1 MAQDVNVKITVDTTQ
16 AEKSTNDYKKRL
28 KDLKE
33 EMTALMVET
42 DGLTKASEEQ
52 RKRFSELE
60 AEASKIDDAMGD
72 ASKRVKNLS
81 DDYRKMNVAMQGV
94 SAGVGAFTAVSGAL
108 NMLGGDSAVVNES
121 IQKMTSLLGVLQGV
135 MAVQKALDKDSQLMT
150 ALRAR
155 TMGDLNDAT
164 VKNAVVTGEAS
175 VSTEAFTVAEN
186 TANTASKGLSVGI
199 KSVGTAI
206 KSIPVV
212 GWIGAAVTALLAL
225 VDKVEGIR
233 EEQRKAYEETARQYK
248 EAQDK
253 INGTAAQTITKF
265 ELLSTKYSELGDNV
279 KAKEQFL
286 KDNKKAFD
294 ELGLS
299 VHSVKDA
306 EDKLI
311 NNKEAFIQAEMAKA
325 MASAAREQAASKY
338 AEILDNRKTLEDQKK
353 LAESMEA
360 VWKAQGMSEVELE
373 KNLKSYNDGIKETE
387 SEIARLEGEVKQL
400 FSTIELETTDGGA
413 LPEHKEEVKEIKEA
427 YEDWDAVMDEL
438 AKSIPNL
445 TQKEKKHQEQEAFWK
460 PLISSTEE
468 LFGDSLA
475 RMDTEEEEFFKNE
488 KRRIKEAQAIREAS
502 LNSATQILDFYND
515 YLDKSY
521 EEELQMAEGNEK
533 KQYEIKRRYA
543 KQKFL
548 TQIASIGISTA
559 QAIMATWAA
568 FAEVPIAAAIQS
580 AAIGALG
587 IAQTVQA
594 QMEMQK
600 AMRAERGGI
609 IGGQSHANGGT
620 MLSNGVEA
628 ERGEAIIN
636 KKSTAMF
643 APLLSEINS
652 YNGYGAPLIKSNRS
666 GDSALVGGV
675 SDETIQKIVSAT
687 VAGVT
692 SIPVVVSEHNITEA
706 QRNVGVTK
714 ERSLL

>member
-225 VDKVEGIR
+225 VDKVKGIR

-253 INGTAAQTITKF
+253 INSTAAQTITKF

-311 NNKEAFIQAEMAKA
+311 NNKDAFIQAEMAKA

-360 VWKAQGMSEVELE
+360 VWKAQGMSEFELE

-387 SEIARLEGEVKQL
+387 TEIARLEGEVKQL
-400 FSTIELETTDGGA
+400 FSTIELETGSTM
-413 LPEHKEEVKEIKEA
+413 PTHEQEVKEIKEA
-427 YEDWDAVMDEL
+427 YEDWDEVMDRL
-438 AKSIPNL
+438 SKSIPNVVKKSNDFWSEDIVPADEL
-445 TQKEKKHQEQEAFWK
+445 FKDSLDKADEAEKDFLKKQEEDAEKFKQIQEAKWGATKDIVTSFGTF
-460 PLISSTEE
+460 LDAAMDAE
-468 LFGDSLA
+468 LEAVKGN
-475 RMDTEEEEFFKNE
+475 EEEEK
-488 KRRIKEAQAIREAS
+488 KVRKKYARAQFLQQLGGIAI
-502 LNSATQILDFYND
+502 NT
-515 YLDKSY
+515 
-521 EEELQMAEGNEK
+521 AEGIMGAWK
-533 KQYEIKRRYA
+533 AYA
-543 KQKFL
+543 
-548 TQIASIGISTA
+548 GIPYVGPA
-559 QAIMATWAA
+559 L
-568 FAEVPIAAAIQS
+568 AAALS
-580 AAIGALG
+580 AIIGATG
-587 IAQTVQA
+587 FAQTITA
-594 QMEMQK
+594 RN
-600 AMRAERGGI
+600 AMNTALQAERGGI
-609 IGGQSHANGGT
+609 LGGQSHANGGT

-636 KKSTAMF
+636 KRSTAAF

-652 YNGYGAPLIKSNRS
+652 FNGYGAPLIKSNQY
-666 GDSALVGGV
+666 GGGLLNGGV

-706 QRNVGVTK
+706 QRTVGITRD
-714 ERSLL
+714 RSFI

>member
-135 MAVQKALDKDSQLMT
+135 MAVQKAFDKDSQLMT

-212 GWIGAAVTALLAL
+212 GWIGAAVTALLVLA
-225 VDKVEGIR
+225 DKVKGIR

-253 INGTAAQTITKF
+253 INSTAAQTITKF

-311 NNKEAFIQAEMAKA
+311 NNKDAFIQAEMAKA

-338 AEILDNRKTLEDQKK
+338 AEILDNKKTLEDQKK

-360 VWKAQGMSEVELE
+360 VWKAQGMSEFELE

-387 SEIARLEGEVKQL
+387 TEIARLEGEVKQL
-400 FSTIELETTDGGA
+400 FSTIELETGSTM
-413 LPEHKEEVKEIKEA
+413 PTHEQEVKEIKEA
-427 YEDWDAVMDEL
+427 YEDWDEVMDRL
-438 AKSIPNL
+438 SKSIPNVVKKSNDFWSEDIVPADEL
-445 TQKEKKHQEQEAFWK
+445 FKDSLDKADEAEKDFLKKQEEDAEKFKQIQEAKWGATKDIVTSFGTF
-460 PLISSTEE
+460 LDAAMDAE
-468 LFGDSLA
+468 LEAVKGN
-475 RMDTEEEEFFKNE
+475 EEEEK
-488 KRRIKEAQAIREAS
+488 KVRKKYARAQFLQQLGGIAI
-502 LNSATQILDFYND
+502 NT
-515 YLDKSY
+515 
-521 EEELQMAEGNEK
+521 AEGIMGAWK
-533 KQYEIKRRYA
+533 AYA
-543 KQKFL
+543 
-548 TQIASIGISTA
+548 GIPYVGPA
-559 QAIMATWAA
+559 L
-568 FAEVPIAAAIQS
+568 AAALS
-580 AAIGALG
+580 AIIGATG
-587 IAQTVQA
+587 FAQTITA
-594 QMEMQK
+594 RN
-600 AMRAERGGI
+600 AMNNALQAERGGI
-609 IGGQSHANGGT
+609 LGGQSHANGGT

-636 KKSTAMF
+636 KRSTAAF

-652 YNGYGAPLIKSNRS
+652 FNGYGAPLIKSNQY
-666 GDSALVGGV
+666 GGGLLNGGV
-675 SDETIQKIVSAT
+675 SDETIQRIVSAT

-692 SIPVVVSEHNITEA
+692 SIPVVVSEHSITEA
-706 QRNVGVTK
+706 QRTVGIT
-714 ERSLL
+714 RDRAFI

>member
-1 MAQDVNVKITVDTTQ
+1 MAQDINVKITVDTTQ

-135 MAVQKALDKDSQLMT
+135 MAVQKAFDKDSQLMT

-155 TMGDLNDAT
+155 TMGDLNVAT

-175 VSTEAFTVAEN
+175 VTTEAFTVAEN

-212 GWIGAAVTALLAL
+212 GWIGAAVTALLVL
-225 VDKVEGIR
+225 VDKVKGIR

-253 INGTAAQTITKF
+253 INSTAAQTITKF

-286 KDNKKAFD
+286 KDNKRAFD

-311 NNKEAFIQAEMAKA
+311 NNKDAFIQAEMAKA

-387 SEIARLEGEVKQL
+387 SEIARLEGEAKQL

-413 LPEHKEEVKEIKEA
+413 LPTHKQEVKEIKEA
-427 YEDWDAVMDEL
+427 YEDWDEVMDRLSKSVPNVVKKSNDFWSEDIVPADEL
-438 AKSIPNL
+438 FKDSLDKADEA
-445 TQKEKKHQEQEAFWK
+445 EKNFLKQQEADAEKFKQIQEAKWGATK
-460 PLISSTEE
+460 DIVASFGTFLDAAMDAE
-468 LFGDSLA
+468 LEAVKGN
-475 RMDTEEEEFFKNE
+475 EEEE
-488 KRRIKEAQAIREAS
+488 KEVRKKYAKAQFLQQLGGIAI
-502 LNSATQILDFYND
+502 NT
-515 YLDKSY
+515 
-521 EEELQMAEGNEK
+521 AEGIMGAWK
-533 KQYEIKRRYA
+533 AYA
-543 KQKFL
+543 
-548 TQIASIGISTA
+548 GIPYVGPA
-559 QAIMATWAA
+559 L
-568 FAEVPIAAAIQS
+568 AAALS
-580 AAIGALG
+580 AIIGATGL
-587 IAQTVQA
+587 AQTA
-594 QMEMQK
+594 AAK
-600 AMRAERGGI
+600 SAMNNALKAERGGI
-609 IGGQSHANGGT
+609 LGGQSHANGGT

-636 KKSTAMF
+636 KRSTAAF

-652 YNGYGAPLIKSNRS
+652 YNGYGAPLIKSNQY
-666 GDSALVGGV
+666 GGGLLNGGI
-675 SDETIQKIVSAT
+675 SDETIQRIVSAT

-706 QRNVGVTK
+706 QRTVGIT
-714 ERSLL
+714 RDRAFI